1 MSTHFDAAK
10 DFLTGPERPFDEGL
24 TGRRFSTLWEFPS
37 FSDWSSF
44 DVVRAVDALV
54 YRKAIWLML
63 SDWKRYP
70 VMGYAGFRVPALNLW
85 RSPWLRLPAEAE
97 EAFNGLEKL
106 GEGRPEVDTNWVSID
121 GVEFGVQWGEA
132 GSAPAYEAKFH
143 GSGWIDAVQPYPL
156 LLERNPKRAAELAE
170 FIACGLLWQKLTVHF
185 DEWAA

>member
-24 TGRRFSTLWEFPS
+24 IGRRFSTLWEFPS
-37 FSDWSSF
+37 FSDWSSY
-44 DVVRAVDALV
+44 DIVRAADGVV

-85 RSPWLRLPAEAE
+85 RSPWLRLPPTADED
-97 EAFNGLEKL
+97 FIRLEKL
-106 GEGRPEVDTNWVSID
+106 EEGRPEVDTNWVGID
-121 GVEFGVQWGEA
+121 GVGFGVGWGQA
-132 GSAPAYEAKFH
+132 GSPSVYEARFH
-143 GSGWIDAVQPYPL
+143 GNGWIDAVKPDPL
-156 LLERNPKRAAELAE
+156 RLERAPERVAQLAE
-170 FIACGLLWQKLTVHF
+170 FAVCGLLWRRLAEHF